1 MRGASGGSVPDLANR
16 QPGRWTDLRIR
27 ILSAAVLTPIGVASV
42 WLGGV
47 AFALIVGII
56 VTGLIIEWLLLFRPK
71 APWTG
76 PRPPARGT
84 GEGVGRTWACLP
96 SSRPGLF
103 SAGLLYVAV
112 AGTSLLWLRADPV
125 SGRADVLFVLLI
137 VWAGDIGAYLVG
149 RWIGGPRLAPHIS
162 PGKTW
167 SGAGGGLIA
176 AVATGLLAA
185 HFLAGPVTPW
195 QPALIAVV
203 LSIVAQA
210 GDLLESFVKRLLAVK
225 DSGNLIPGHG
235 GLFDRLDGVL
245 AAAPVAALL
254 ALALGRGVVLWQ

>member
-1 MRGASGGSVPDLANR
+1 VPDLANDR
-16 QPGRWTDLRIR
+16 SGRWSDLRIR

-42 WLGGV
+42 WLGGI
-47 AFALIVGII
+47 AFTLIVAII
-56 VTGLIIEWLLLFRPK
+56 VTGLVIEWLLLFRPR
-71 APWTG
+71 ATSG
-76 PRPPARGT
+76 PMPTRRDSGEALSGART
-84 GEGVGRTWACLP
+84 NP
-96 SSRPGLF
+96 SPTRPGLF
-103 SAGLLYVAV
+103 SVGLLYVAV
-112 AGTSLLWLRADPV
+112 AGISLLWLRADPV

-137 VWAGDIGAYLVG
+137 VWAGDIGAYVVG
-149 RWIGGPRLAPHIS
+149 RCIGGPRLAPLIS

-176 AVATGLLAA
+176 AVVTGLLAA
-185 HFLAGPVTPW
+185 HFLATPVTPW

>member
-1 MRGASGGSVPDLANR
+1 MPGLAKPR
-16 QPGRWTDLRIR
+16 SGRWSDLRIR
-27 ILSAAVLTPIGVASV
+27 IVSAAVLTPIGIASV

-47 AFALIVGII
+47 AFILIVALIVI
-56 VTGLIIEWLLLFRPK
+56 GLVFEWLMLFRPR
-71 APWTG
+71 APRGG
-76 PRPPARGT
+76 PRPPAT
-84 GEGVGRTWACLP
+84 SPT
-96 SSRPGLF
+96 RPGLF
-103 SAGLLYVAV
+103 PAGLLYVAL
-112 AGTSLLWLRADPV
+112 ASTSLVWLRADPV
-125 SGRADVLFVLLI
+125 SGRADVLFLLLI

-149 RWIGGPRLAPHIS
+149 RWIGGARLAPHIS

-167 SGAGGGLIA
+167 SGAAGGLIA
-176 AVATGLLAA
+176 AVATGLVAA
-185 HFLAGPVTPW
+185 HFLAKPVTPW

>member
-1 MRGASGGSVPDLANR
+1 MHGASGDSVPDLAKH
-16 QPGRWTDLRIR
+16 QSGRWSDLRLR

-42 WLGGV
+42 WFGGV
-47 AFALIVGII
+47 AFTVIVGII
-56 VTGLIIEWLLLFRPK
+56 ATGLVLEWLLLFRPK
-71 APWTG
+71 MPRSG
-76 PRPPARGT
+76 PRLPVPPTR
-84 GEGVGRTWACLP
+84 L
-96 SSRPGLF
+96 GLF
-103 SAGLLYVAV
+103 SAGLLYVAI

-137 VWAGDIGAYLVG
+137 VWAGDIGAYVVG
-149 RWIGGPRLAPHIS
+149 RWVGGPRLAPHIS

-167 SGAGGGLIA
+167 SGAVGGLIA

-185 HFLAGPVTPW
+185 HFLATPVTPW
-195 QPALIAVV
+195 QPALIAVA

-210 GDLLESFVKRLLAVK
+210 GDLLESFVKRVLAVK

>member
-1 MRGASGGSVPDLANR
+1 VPDLAKH
-16 QPGRWTDLRIR
+16 QSGRWSDLRIR

-42 WLGGV
+42 WLGGA
-47 AFALIVGII
+47 AFVLIVGII
-56 VTGLIIEWLLLFRPK
+56 VTGLVIEWLLLFRPQT
-71 APWTG
+71 PG
-76 PRPPARGT
+76 SEPRPAWVR
-84 GEGVGRTWACLP
+84 LP
-96 SSRPGLF
+96 PTRPGLF

-112 AGTSLLWLRADPV
+112 AGISLIWLRADPV

-137 VWAGDIGAYLVG
+137 VWAGDIGAYVVG
-149 RWIGGPRLAPHIS
+149 RCIGGPRLAPQIS

-167 SGAGGGLIA
+167 SGAVGGLSA

-185 HFLAGPVTPW
+185 HFLATPVTPW